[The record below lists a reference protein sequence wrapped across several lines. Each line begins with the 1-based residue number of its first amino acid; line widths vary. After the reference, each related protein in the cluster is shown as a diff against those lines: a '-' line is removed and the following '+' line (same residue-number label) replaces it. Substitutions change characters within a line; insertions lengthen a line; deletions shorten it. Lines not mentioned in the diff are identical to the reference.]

1 MKSNQNIFFII
12 FSFQQNKRYPNAY
25 YMYYFQIIWMPWIWA
40 YGFGLRAQIQNLW
53 LANLKEIDLDLAQI
67 QLVFDKSK
75 TINLKS
81 GGI

>member
-1 MKSNQNIFFII
+1 MHTTCII
-12 FSFQQNKRYPNAY
+12 FRL
-25 YMYYFQIIWMPWIWA
+25 
-40 YGFGLRAQIQNLW
+40 FGCLEFGPMDLDLRAQIQNLC

>member
-1 MKSNQNIFFII
+1 MDLD
-12 FSFQQNKRYPNAY
+12 
-25 YMYYFQIIWMPWIWA
+25 
-40 YGFGLRAQIQNLW
+40 LRAQIQNLC